1 MIQTNKHNRSW
12 GTPFDKCGACSRLPQ
27 LILKP
32 FLLVFSSDLT
42 CSGSM
47 FSFSTPLFNL
57 HLASITSM
65 NILSFLGCTV
75 FLSFMRFITPISS
88 LPSFPPYL
96 FLSLIPQLHH
106 YVPPILSCFS
116 PSFQSPITSLIHP
129 SPPPVPKLNL
139 KLVAPLYLACFGQ
152 PTSMVVSFNIYNVVK
167 FQIK

>member
-1 MIQTNKHNRSW
+1 MTTK
-12 GTPFDKCGACSRLPQ
+12 

-57 HLASITSM
+57 HLASIMSM
-65 NILSFLGCTV
+65 NMLFFLGCTV
-75 FLSFMRFITPISS
+75 FLSFMPSITPISS
-88 LPSFPPYL
+88 PSLFPSYL
-96 FLSLIPQLHH
+96 FLSLIPWLHH

-116 PSFQSPITSLIHP
+116 PSFQSSVTSLIHL

-139 KLVAPLYLACFGQ
+139 KLVAPLYLACC
-152 PTSMVVSFNIYNVVK
+152 VIN
-167 FQIK
+167 